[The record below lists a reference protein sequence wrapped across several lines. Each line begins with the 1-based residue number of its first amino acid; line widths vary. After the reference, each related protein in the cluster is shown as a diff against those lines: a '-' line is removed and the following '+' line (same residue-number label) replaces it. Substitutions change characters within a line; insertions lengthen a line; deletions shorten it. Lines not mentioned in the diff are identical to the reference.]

1 MLMKVFNKGQVVI
14 PSHIRQI
21 LGIQIGDMIDVEID
35 VPKERL
41 KIKKPDQLKSQ
52 ALAGCFSK
60 NKKKNK
66 IAFPSRKEMH
76 EALAEGLLNEE

>member
-21 LGIQIGDMIDVEID
+21 LGIHIGDMVDVEID
-35 VPKERL
+35 VPKKKL
-41 KIKKPDQLKSQ
+41 KIKKPAQLKSL

-60 NKKKNK
+60 NKEKNR
-66 IAFPSRKEMH
+66 IAFPSREQMH
-76 EALAEGLLNEE
+76 EALAEGLGS